1 MRCAVIGLGEAGG
14 VYAAAL
20 AAAGHEVLGYDP
32 GDTPTPAG
40 VTRTATPREAVEQ
53 AAYVLVLTGAAAAPS
68 VAEQCLPHLAPG
80 ACYADFTSA
89 SPEVMERLGRTVGER
104 ADFADVAILG
114 PVPLHGHL
122 VPLLASGPG
131 AEAIA
136 RLVRPL
142 GGSREVS
149 VEVLDG
155 PPGAAMAR
163 KLLRSVFMKGLAS
176 VVCEAV
182 VAGRAAGDEDW
193 IRVEIAKQLAGDGQA
208 VIDRFLTGTRTHA
221 VRRAMEM
228 RDTGAYLDVL
238 GVPAEM
244 TRAAEQTLR
253 RLSTG

>member
-32 GDTPTPAG
+32 GDTPTPEG
-40 VTRTATPREAVEQ
+40 VTRVATLPEAAGQ
-53 AAYVLVLTGAAAAPS
+53 AAYVLVLTGAAAAPA
-68 VAEQCLPHLAPG
+68 VAEECLPHLRSG

-136 RLVRPL
+136 QLVRPL
-142 GGSREVS
+142 GSP
-149 VEVLDG
+149 VEVLDA
-155 PPGAAMAR
+155 PPGAAMGR

-182 VAGRAAGDEDW
+182 AAGQAAGDEEW
-193 IRVEIAKQLAGDGQA
+193 IRAEIAKQLAGDGQA
-208 VIDRFLTGTRTHA
+208 VINRFLTGTRMHA

-238 GVPAEM
+238 GVPSEM

-253 RLSTG
+253 RLSAG

>member
-20 AAAGHEVLGYDP
+20 AAAGHEVLGHDP
-32 GDTPTPAG
+32 ADIPTPEG
-40 VTRTATPREAVEQ
+40 VTRTATPREAVDR
-53 AAYVLVLTGAAAAPS
+53 AAYVLVLTGAAAAPT
-68 VAEQCLPHLAPG
+68 VAEQCLPHLADG
-80 ACYADFTSA
+80 VCYADFTSA
-89 SPEVMERLGRTVGER
+89 APEVMDRLGREIGER

-114 PVPLHGHL
+114 PVPLHGQL

-131 AEAIA
+131 AEALA
-136 RLVRPL
+136 RLIRPL
-142 GGSREVS
+142 GSPREVS

-182 VAGRAAGDEDW
+182 AAGQAADDATW
-193 IRVEIAKQLAGDGQA
+193 IRAEIAKQLAGDGQT
-208 VIDRFLTGTRTHA
+208 VIDRFLTGSRTHA
-221 VRRAMEM
+221 VRRAKEM
-228 RDTGAYLDVL
+228 RDTAAYLDVL

-244 TRAAEQTLR
+244 TRAAERTLH
-253 RLSTG
+253 RLSAC

>member
-14 VYAAAL
+14 VYATAL

-32 GDTPTPAG
+32 GNTPTPEG
-40 VTRTATPREAVEQ
+40 VTRTATLGEAVDR

-68 VAEQCLPHLAPG
+68 VAGQCLSHLAPG

-89 SPEVMERLGRTVGER
+89 SPEVMEQLGRTVGER

-131 AEAIA
+131 AAAIA
-136 RLVRPL
+136 RLIRPL

-155 PPGAAMAR
+155 PPGAAMGR

-182 VAGRAAGDEDW
+182 AAGQAAGDEDW

>member
-20 AAAGHEVLGYDP
+20 AASGHEVLGHDP
-32 GDTPTPAG
+32 AGTATPEG
-40 VTRTATPREAVEQ
+40 VTRTATAREAVEGS
-53 AAYVLVLTGAAAAPS
+53 AYVLVLTSASAAPA
-68 VAEQCLPHLAPG
+68 VAEQCRPHLAEG
-80 ACYADFTSA
+80 ACYADFTTA
-89 SPEVMERLGRTVGER
+89 APAVMERLGGTIAG
-104 ADFADVAILG
+104 FADVAILG

-136 RLVRPL
+136 GLLRPL
-142 GGSREVS
+142 GAP

-155 PPGAAMAR
+155 PPGSAMAR

-182 VAGRAAGDEDW
+182 SAGRAAGDERW
-193 IRVEIAKQLAGDGQA
+193 IRDEVARQLAGDGQA

-221 VRRAMEM
+221 VRRAQEM
-228 RDTGAYLDVL
+228 RDTGAYLDDL

-244 TRAAEQTLR
+244 TRAAEQTLL
-253 RLSTG
+253 RLSRN